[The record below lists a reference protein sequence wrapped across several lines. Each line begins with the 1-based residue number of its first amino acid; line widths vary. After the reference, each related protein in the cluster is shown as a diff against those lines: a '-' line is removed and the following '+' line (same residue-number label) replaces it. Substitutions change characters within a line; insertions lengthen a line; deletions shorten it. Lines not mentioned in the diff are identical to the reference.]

1 MNPRLAALEL
11 LTRIPKQNIRSL
23 LEAKR
28 SILKAQ
34 DHSLMTELCYGVCRH
49 YYSLDYKCRQLVAK
63 ELPSKHR
70 DLLLILMMG
79 IYELEYTRIPSYATV
94 NEMVSLA
101 RKLNKSWAAPLIN
114 ACLRSYQPIKIPHD
128 QQQAYYDHS
137 LWFIN
142 EMKKQYP
149 CHWQSILI
157 SSNLKPPLSIRI
169 NSHLISRAAY
179 ARLLRQAGIGFH
191 FSSLSPLGIRIFL
204 PVRINKLPGY
214 EEGLFC
220 VQDLGA
226 QLAAQLL
233 NPQADER
240 VLDACAAPGN
250 KSSHLLVHQAKI
262 RLDCVDSNQQR
273 LKSLKQNLT
282 RMQLLSNRVRIL
294 ERDLRMSGA
303 KEIYDKVLL
312 DIPCSASGMI
322 SRYPEIK
329 LKKYRQQEQVLMLK
343 NCLESLKPNGI
354 LLYVS
359 CSLLEQEN
367 DAIIAQQESAI
378 KIKKINAYWGVP
390 QLAGQQLLPSAD
402 HGGFYYCLLQKA
414 A

>member
-1 MNPRLAALEL
+1 MA
-11 LTRIPKQNIRSL
+11 
-23 LEAKR
+23 
-28 SILKAQ
+28 
-34 DHSLMTELCYGVCRH
+34 ELCYGVCRH

-70 DLLLILMMG
+70 DLLLVMMMG

-114 ACLRSYQPIKIPHD
+114 ACLRSYRPIKIPHD

-149 CHWQSILI
+149 RHWQSILI

-226 QLAAQLL
+226 QLAVQLL

-250 KSSHLLVHQAKI
+250 KSSHLLVHQAKL
-262 RLDCVDSNQQR
+262 RLDCVDSDQER
-273 LKSLKQNLT
+273 LESLKQNLT
-282 RMQLLSNRVRIL
+282 RMQLLSNRVRII
-294 ERDLRMSGA
+294 ERDLRTSGA
-303 KEIYDKVLL
+303 KETYDKVLL

-329 LKKYRQQEQVLMLK
+329 LKKYRQQEQALMLK

-359 CSLLEQEN
+359 CSLLKQEN

>member
-1 MNPRLAALEL
+1 M
-11 LTRIPKQNIRSL
+11 
-23 LEAKR
+23 EAKR
-28 SILKAQ
+28 AILKAQ
-34 DHSLMTELCYGVCRH
+34 DYSLMAELCYGICRH

-70 DLLLILMMG
+70 DLLLIMMMG

-101 RKLNKSWAAPLIN
+101 KKRNKSWAAPLIN
-114 ACLRSYQPIKIPHD
+114 ACLRSYQPIKIPSH

-149 CHWQSILI
+149 HHWQSILI
-157 SSNLKPPLSIRI
+157 ASNLKPPLAIRI
-169 NSHLISRAAY
+169 NSHLIGRAAY
-179 ARLLRQAGIGFH
+179 ARLLRQAGIEFS
-191 FSSLSPLGIRIFL
+191 FSSLVSLAIRIDP
-204 PVRINKLPGY
+204 PVRISKLPGY

-262 RLDCVDSNQQR
+262 RLDCVDNNKER
-273 LKSLKQNLT
+273 LESLKQNLT

-294 ERDLRMSGA
+294 ERDLRASGD
-303 KEIYDKVLL
+303 KEIYDKILL

-329 LKKYRQQEQVLMLK
+329 LKQFRQQEQSLMLK

-354 LLYVS
+354 LLYAS

-367 DAIIAQQESAI
+367 DAVIAQHKSAI
-378 KIKKINAYWGVP
+378 GIKKIKAYWGMP
-390 QLAGQQLLPSAD
+390 QIAGQQLLPSAD
-402 HGGFYYCLLQKA
+402 HGGFYYCLLQKMA
-414 A
+414 